1 MYVVLRRKCNSDKIL
16 TPALFSVKVRK
27 FKQSKVGQILTPSL
41 FSVMPI
47 PKCLPV
53 LFWVTWSLNVD
64 RSPDQSW
71 LIKIGTQVTND
82 SYLIYLYSHTA
93 KYNGTEKNNNIIIT

>member
-1 MYVVLRRKCNSDKIL
+1 MQTNMYVVLRRKCNSDKIL
-16 TPALFSVKVRK
+16 TPSLFSVKVRK

-53 LFWVTWSLNVD
+53 LF
-64 RSPDQSW
+64 
-71 LIKIGTQVTND
+71 
-82 SYLIYLYSHTA
+82 
-93 KYNGTEKNNNIIIT
+93 